1 MFRLF
6 TKPQEHDIIILPKSM
21 GGGGIH
27 LKYLDLVDLT
37 KCLSK
42 ETGCSLDAADKFVR
56 IQNLYFDKTGV
67 NVDPD
72 AVFLTSPEPAVVDD
86 AEMIQ
91 FIVENAGMTEP
102 FVRRLADA
110 ELEYMKKN
118 GFINNRGE
126 FIPFLKGRNKK

>member
-1 MFRLF
+1 MNDKQIKRKEITAYTLMTLLLILSAYILFRMDYAR
-6 TKPQEHDIIILPKSM
+6 E
-21 GGGGIH
+21 
-27 LKYLDLVDLT
+27 LD
-37 KCLSK
+37 KMQAQSRMR
-42 ETGCSLDAADKFVR
+42 LDS
-56 IQNLYFDKTGV
+56 I
-67 NVDPD
+67 
-72 AVFLTSPEPAVVDD
+72 